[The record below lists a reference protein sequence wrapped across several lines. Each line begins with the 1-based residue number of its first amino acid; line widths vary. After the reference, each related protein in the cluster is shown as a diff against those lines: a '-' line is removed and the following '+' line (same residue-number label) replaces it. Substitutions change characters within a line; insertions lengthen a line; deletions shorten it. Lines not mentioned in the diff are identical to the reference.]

1 MNYPGLNYLK
11 NLKVCLKWVSAST
24 LNPIYMIFYCLVK
37 NLTCMTNTFII
48 NISVLLYKNSLA
60 KQKDSTSMLTKHK
73 HILCLLTS
81 HTITIITATTLSQL
95 YYNCY
100 NCYNSH
106 NSHNCYNIVQLF
118 QFFAISPFLY
128 HPTRLLLNCSFPVVC
143 SVLPSVRF
151 VESYLMHQHSLIP
164 YAKLCSIGVI

>member
-1 MNYPGLNYLK
+1 
-11 NLKVCLKWVSAST
+11 
-24 LNPIYMIFYCLVK
+24 
-37 NLTCMTNTFII
+37 
-48 NISVLLYKNSLA
+48 
-60 KQKDSTSMLTKHK
+60 MLTKHK

-128 HPTRLLLNCSFPVVC
+128 HPTRFLLNCSFSVFC
-143 SVLPSVRF
+143 SVWLCVRF
-151 VESYLMHQHSLIP
+151 VESYLMHPHSLIP
-164 YAKLCSIGVI
+164 YAKLCSIGVV